1 MGEGRNV
8 YRVLMGK
15 PEGKRPLGRPRRRQE
30 DGIIMDLREIGWE
43 SVDWIQLAQDRDRWR
58 ALVNTV
64 MNLRVLAP
72 RS

>member
-1 MGEGRNV
+1 
-8 YRVLMGK
+8 
-15 PEGKRPLGRPRRRQE
+15 
-30 DGIIMDLREIGWE
+30 MDLREIGWG
-43 SVDWIQLAQDRDRWR
+43 SIDWIQLAQDRDQWR

>member
-1 MGEGRNV
+1 
-8 YRVLMGK
+8 
-15 PEGKRPLGRPRRRQE
+15 
-30 DGIIMDLREIGWE
+30 MDLREIVWG

-72 RS
+72 QRHLFS